1 MDRVQCIKV
10 LVCDGNGS
18 WDKRTNIRA
27 LLLSLL
33 KRRIGGEGSS
43 DFSPEEMLA
52 LPVAQRYQKV
62 SFGVYNRLD
71 HTRHLRTNIRAL
83 LVSLLKRRIGG
94 ESGDGIVGGESSAEE
109 MLALPAAQRYH
120 RVSFRGGLLKR
131 RYG

>member
-1 MDRVQCIKV
+1 MINSLSVDHTRH
-10 LVCDGNGS
+10 LH
-18 WDKRTNIRA
+18 TNIRA
-27 LLLSLL
+27 LLVSLL
-33 KRRIGGEGSS
+33 KRRIGDDVGGESG
-43 DFSPEEMLA
+43 PEEMLA
-52 LPVAQRYQKV
+52 LPLGQRYRKV
-62 SFGVYNRLD
+62 SCCVYNRFD

-83 LVSLLKRRIGG
+83 LLSLLKRRIGG